1 MIRKRRNHSPEFKAK
16 VALSAAKGDKA
27 GTKVKPT
34 RQNHSIN
41 HGKLF
46 FGQSARS
53 LGRAL
58 RTLC

>member
-46 FGQSARS
+46 FGQV
-53 LGRAL
+53 LGR
-58 RTLC
+58 